1 MTYYIPNNYYI
12 IDQCVVIED
21 LSCRRYRTELAMNN
35 KKYMKSQ
42 RSRRKIFIVLGVVFA
57 VIMIGGILSGTI
69 SSKIGSS
76 QQHTQDQ
83 PQTASAIIQKIS
95 SPTISNAPA
104 LGNNNA
110 PITLVEFGDYQCTY
124 CHRFHSDTKEL
135 ILTNFVKNGKV
146 RFLFKD
152 FPINDLT
159 ADRASTLASEASYC
173 AADQRKYW
181 QYYDE
186 LYNKWNGENTGWV
199 TKDSLKQFASNVGIR
214 DSNQFSQCLESNKY
228 AGIVADNYK
237 LAQSIGLNAT
247 PSFIFLVNG
256 KRPVEIIGAQPY
268 SVFENAINQI
278 VA

>member
-1 MTYYIPNNYYI
+1 
-12 IDQCVVIED
+12 
-21 LSCRRYRTELAMNN
+21 MNN

-57 VIMIGGILSGTI
+57 VIMIGATLSGTI
-69 SSKIGSS
+69 SSKFGSS
-76 QQHTQDQ
+76 RQHTQDLVQ

-95 SPTISNAPA
+95 TPTISNAPA

-124 CHRFHSDTKEL
+124 CHRFHSDTKDL

-146 RFLFKD
+146 KFLFKD
-152 FPINDLT
+152 FPINDLP

-173 AADQRKYW
+173 VADQGKYW

-186 LYNKWNGENTGWV
+186 LYNKWKGENTGWV
-199 TKDSLKQFASNVGIR
+199 TKDSLKQFASNVGIG
-214 DSNQFSQCLESNKY
+214 DINQFSQCLESGKY
-228 AGIVADNYK
+228 AGVVADNFN

-256 KRPVEIIGAQPY
+256 KPPLEIIGAQPY
-268 SVFENAINQI
+268 TVFENVINQMM
-278 VA
+278 A

>member
-1 MTYYIPNNYYI
+1 
-12 IDQCVVIED
+12 
-21 LSCRRYRTELAMNN
+21 MNN

-69 SSKIGSS
+69 SSRFGSS
-76 QQHTQDQ
+76 QQHTQELVQ

-95 SPTISNAPA
+95 TPTISNAPA
-104 LGNNNA
+104 LGNSNA

-124 CHRFHSDTKEL
+124 CHRFHSDTKDL

-146 RFLFKD
+146 KFLFKD
-152 FPINDLT
+152 FPINDLP
-159 ADRASTLASEASYC
+159 ADRASTLSSEASYC
-173 AADQRKYW
+173 AADQGKYW

-199 TKDSLKQFASNVGIR
+199 TKHSLNQFASNVGIR
-214 DSNQFSQCLESNKY
+214 DINQFSQCLESGKY
-228 AGIVADNYK
+228 AGVVADNFN

-256 KRPVEIIGAQPY
+256 KQPLEITGAQPY
-268 SVFENAINQI
+268 AVFESEINQI
-278 VA
+278 MA